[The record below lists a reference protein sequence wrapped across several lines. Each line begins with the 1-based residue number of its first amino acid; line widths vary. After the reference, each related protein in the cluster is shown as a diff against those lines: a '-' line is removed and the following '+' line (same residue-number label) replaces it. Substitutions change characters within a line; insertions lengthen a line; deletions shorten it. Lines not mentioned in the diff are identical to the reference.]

1 MGKGTKGYS
10 STGRASVSKT
20 EGWGFD
26 SLCPCHSPVESESNK
41 VDKVMANAKIETVT
55 LLRDRVLALC
65 ALAAVIAGLAG
76 FYLLGEYPLIVRVLV
91 VIAGLLVGGGIGSL
105 SEPGKRF
112 FQFTRESVKEARL
125 VVWPSGR
132 ETMQMTGLVI
142 AFVFLMALFM
152 WLTDKSLELVIYDL
166 LLGWKR

>member
-1 MGKGTKGYS
+1 
-10 STGRASVSKT
+10 
-20 EGWGFD
+20 
-26 SLCPCHSPVESESNK
+26 VESESNK